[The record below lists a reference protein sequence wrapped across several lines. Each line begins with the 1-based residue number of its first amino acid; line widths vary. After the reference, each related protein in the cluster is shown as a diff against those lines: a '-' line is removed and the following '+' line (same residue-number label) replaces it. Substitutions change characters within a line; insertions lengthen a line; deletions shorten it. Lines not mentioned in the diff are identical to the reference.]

1 MHDRVMIVDDDAAIL
16 RTVKLLMADGGYDV
30 RLAASGEQ
38 CLQMLREGFGGLV
51 LMDVMMPGMDGWD
64 TIAAIADQGLMDGNV
79 ICMLTALYD
88 PGPKMQRLKKHVLD
102 YIRKPFSREELLA
115 AVEDSLLYV

>member
-38 CLQMLREGFGGLV
+38 CLQMLREGFRGLV
-51 LMDVMMPGMDGWD
+51 LMDIMMPGMDGWD
-64 TIAAIADQGLMDGNV
+64 TIDAIADQGLMDGNV